1 VDDLWPLWWWNGSC
15 QPFNEERLYLR
26 VWDPKISMEITW
38 GLGVSLANHVSLKL
52 HWRVKDLRLMLS
64 ELVRCHFTSHRECVR
79 SRLHWIM
86 WDSRSTFN
94 ELVRGLLASL
104 EEYTSLNMHRRI
116 EDPRSIPDELVRS
129 PYASPEKCVSLRLY

>member
-1 VDDLWPLWWWNGSC
+1 
-15 QPFNEERLYLR
+15 
-26 VWDPKISMEITW
+26 
-38 GLGVSLANHVSLKL
+38 
-52 HWRVKDLRLMLS
+52 
-64 ELVRCHFTSHRECVR
+64 
-79 SRLHWIM
+79 M